1 MSSIEWLII
10 LLWLTEIETRL
21 LQNQKVSHDMLPVSQ
36 YNCTVGFSH
45 AALQMFL
52 ILEWLAHYSSK
63 SFKSIMLLANVQ
75 NDTRS

>member
-52 ILEWLAHYSSK
+52 ILEWLAHSSK